1 MSRASLQLF
10 GRIVL
15 ITILVVLAV
24 WLLRRFLPALAWA
37 AVLAIATWPVREWL
51 TDKGMKRS
59 NAAISLTFVFGVLIV
74 GPLVVLAVQ
83 MAREGVVI
91 VQGVRELRENGL
103 GTPEWVAQIP
113 FVGAY
118 VASWWTAHLADPD
131 AAKELLGQV
140 KSMAVTQWGRSFGSE
155 LISRLVILVFTLLSG
170 ILRQDPA

>member
-59 NAAISLTFVFGVLIV
+59 NAAISLTFVF
-74 GPLVVLAVQ
+74 AD
-83 MAREGVVI
+83 
-91 VQGVRELRENGL
+91 L
-103 GTPEWVAQIP
+103 GSVSI
-113 FVGAY
+113 
-118 VASWWTAHLADPD
+118 S
-131 AAKELLGQV
+131 
-140 KSMAVTQWGRSFGSE
+140 RSFRFRRQ
-155 LISRLVILVFTLLSG
+155 SRFAFQGMFPRIGFKMGGLLRTQQWEA
-170 ILRQDPA
+170 RQCPSFAD